1 MTTID
6 LILLAIIGIALVTGW
21 LRGLARQVGTVA
33 GIILG
38 IVICRVFGSDLADY
52 FVSRGSEH
60 ASVARACVYAVLFV
74 AVYLG
79 CNLLARL
86 ISSLLKAVKLG
97 FLDRLGGAVM
107 RTFLWLLFTSLAINI
122 YLGICPSDRPRF
134 ERADKPWRNI
144 TVQLAPKLLG
154 YLAN

>member
-1 MTTID
+1 MSAID

-21 LRGLARQVGTVA
+21 IRGLVRQVGTVA
-33 GIILG
+33 GILFG
-38 IVICRVFGSDLADY
+38 VIVCRVFGGDVADY
-52 FVSRGSEH
+52 FVSRGAEH

-74 AVYLG
+74 AVFLS

-86 ISSLLKAVKLG
+86 LCNILRAVKLG
-97 FLDRLGGAVM
+97 VFDRAAGAVM
-107 RTFLWLLFTSLAINI
+107 RTFLWLLFTSLAINV
-122 YLGICPSDRPRF
+122 YLGICPADKARF
-134 ERADKPWRNI
+134 QRQDKPWRSI

>member
-33 GIILG
+33 GIIIG
-38 IVICRVFGSDLADY
+38 ILVCRAFGSSIADY
-52 FVSRGSEH
+52 FVSHDSGN
-60 ASVARACVYAVLFV
+60 ASIARACVYAVLFV
-74 AVYLG
+74 LVYLG

-86 ISSLLKAVKLG
+86 VSSILRTVKLG

-107 RTFLWLLFTSLAINI
+107 RTFLWLLFASLAINI
-122 YLGICPSDRPRF
+122 YLGICPSDKSHFDRP
-134 ERADKPWRNI
+134 DKPWRNF
-144 TVQLAPKLLG
+144 TVQLAPKLMG

>member
-21 LRGLARQVGTVA
+21 LRGLARQV
-33 GIILG
+33 
-38 IVICRVFGSDLADY
+38 R
-52 FVSRGSEH
+52 RGSEH

-134 ERADKPWRNI
+134 ERADKPWRNL

>member
-1 MTTID
+1 M
-6 LILLAIIGIALVTGW
+6 
-21 LRGLARQVGTVA
+21 
-33 GIILG
+33 
-38 IVICRVFGSDLADY
+38 
-52 FVSRGSEH
+52 
-60 ASVARACVYAVLFV
+60 
-74 AVYLG
+74 
-79 CNLLARL
+79 
-86 ISSLLKAVKLG
+86 KLG

-134 ERADKPWRNI
+134 ERADKPWRNL

>member
-38 IVICRVFGSDLADY
+38 IVICRVFGSGIADY

-79 CNLLARL
+79 WRGSSARC
-86 ISSLLKAVKLG
+86 S
-97 FLDRLGGAVM
+97 R
-107 RTFLWLLFTSLAINI
+107 
-122 YLGICPSDRPRF
+122 
-134 ERADKPWRNI
+134 
-144 TVQLAPKLLG
+144 Q
-154 YLAN
+154 